1 MKRRRKS
8 QAEHDGPAQGRQR
21 QDIQQDLKQD
31 IQQGIERGVERLL
44 QARLRAAAGPLVQ
57 LDDRFQ
63 EICVGTDWVLA
74 DSSFAIGAMRS
85 DIMAG

>member
-1 MKRRRKS
+1 MLTININWEYFLATVGTLIVLAYYANGRFTKLEKNVEWLKAIEALTQSGQAARK
-8 QAEHDGPAQGRQR
+8 
-21 QDIQQDLKQD
+21 
-31 IQQGIERGVERLL
+31 
-44 QARLRAAAGPLVQ
+44 

>member
-1 MKRRRKS
+1 ML
-8 QAEHDGPAQGRQR
+8 AG
-21 QDIQQDLKQD
+21 
-31 IQQGIERGVERLL
+31 LL
-44 QARLRAAAGPLVQ
+44 VRTFARLESHGIQVVTGALIPTYTYRAEDS